1 MIGKKW
7 NKNWSVAA
15 TVAGLC
21 RSDPFALEPALEE
34 PVLTFPL
41 ALTLGHLH
49 ELTNK
54 VASRDLVHLV
64 VLHPVATRPHDV
76 AFVRI
81 EEGAIVWVRSKRATP
96 DDPQRL
102 HAPHTAQPPPD
113 QSRVSGRRRPG
124 GVPQALEPRPASSC
138 DPSWR
143 KTPRTS
149 APPPATCISGRR
161 GAACRAR

>member
-7 NKNWSVAA
+7 NKNWRVAVTA
-15 TVAGLC
+15 AGLC
-21 RSDPFALEPALEE
+21 RSDPFDLEPALDE

-41 ALTLGHLH
+41 ALKLGHLH

-54 VASRDLVHLV
+54 VASRDLVHFV

-96 DDPQRL
+96 DDPRRVIGMPEEKPIRVSLQPQRL
-102 HAPHTAQPPPD
+102 HAPYTAQPPPD
-113 QSRVSGRRRPG
+113 QSRASPRGSVARRFGNQR
-124 GVPQALEPRPASSC
+124 S
-138 DPSWR
+138 
-143 KTPRTS
+143 
-149 APPPATCISGRR
+149 
-161 GAACRAR
+161 